1 MTEKKTLMAFPC
13 EFQIKIIGDN
23 KHLFFDEILTITRK
37 HFPELDDRLVSTNIS
52 QKNNFLAITI
62 TIIATSQESLD
73 ALYHEL
79 TKHPDT
85 RMVL

>member
-1 MTEKKTLMAFPC
+1 MTEKKKLMEFPC

-23 KHLFFDEILTITRK
+23 KHLFFDEILSIARS
-37 HFPELDDRLVSTNIS
+37 HFPELDDCLVATNKS
-52 QKNNFLAITI
+52 QKSNFLAITI
-62 TIIATSQESLD
+62 TIVATSQESLD

-79 TKHPDT
+79 SGHPDT